1 MAEREVKLR
10 FEAEGAERVS
20 TAIKKI
26 GTSSVT
32 TARQTQQLA
41 RAGTQVSTAMK
52 QTTQSLLL
60 LPGALVNTGR
70 LLRAT
75 TVGLARSIGAFL
87 GQADSVL
94 DARAAFTQYGNKIGD
109 ATKLLVALQTAT
121 GKEVDALSLQQAALK
136 FAAGGVELSND
147 QFGLLFKTIKEIT
160 DATGQELV
168 PILSTVGR
176 SFASLRLST
185 LAQVLGIEKL
195 SNKQLAAKLGIQDLN
210 QELSAS
216 QFQTAALTLIQQRA
230 IETTEIFGKQTENL
244 GDAAARTKA
253 AFTDLRNDFAAS
265 FAINQELGKSLSNLG
280 LVLGGVG
287 KEGES
292 VGTRLGTAF
301 ANAATIIANVVT
313 AITLTIKAT
322 IFLAQG
328 LIADFAGF
336 ARERV
341 EAFDEIFGTQS
352 EAARNL
358 FADLEVGFRR
368 AADERQA
375 ALEES
380 IAALRAARDES
391 ANAPPLDVTL
401 NVNVRGE
408 IERTAQRVGERAGD
422 EVRTRVQRLLEEAA
436 LADAAAAATP

>member
-20 TAIKKI
+20 SAIKKI

-41 RAGTQVSTAMK
+41 RAGTQVSTSMK

-75 TVGLARSIGAFL
+75 TVGLIRSIGAFL

-109 ATKLLVALQTAT
+109 ATKLLVALQEAT
-121 GKEVDALSLQQAALK
+121 GREVDALSLQQAALK

-195 SNKQLAAKLGIQDLN
+195 SNKQLAAKLGIEDLN

-244 GDAAARTKA
+244 GDAAAR
-253 AFTDLRNDFAAS
+253 
-265 FAINQELGKSLSNLG
+265 G
-280 LVLGGVG
+280 
-287 KEGES
+287 
-292 VGTRLGTAF
+292 
-301 ANAATIIANVVT
+301 
-313 AITLTIKAT
+313 
-322 IFLAQG
+322 
-328 LIADFAGF
+328 
-336 ARERV
+336 
-341 EAFDEIFGTQS
+341 
-352 EAARNL
+352 
-358 FADLEVGFRR
+358 
-368 AADERQA
+368 
-375 ALEES
+375 
-380 IAALRAARDES
+380 
-391 ANAPPLDVTL
+391 
-401 NVNVRGE
+401 
-408 IERTAQRVGERAGD
+408 
-422 EVRTRVQRLLEEAA
+422 
-436 LADAAAAATP
+436 